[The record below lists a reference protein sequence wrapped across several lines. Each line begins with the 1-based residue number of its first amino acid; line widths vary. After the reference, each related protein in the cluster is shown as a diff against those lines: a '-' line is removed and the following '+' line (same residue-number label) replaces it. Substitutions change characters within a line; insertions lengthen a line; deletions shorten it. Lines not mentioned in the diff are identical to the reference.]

1 MDNLGYGKTIYIA
14 GQMRGH
20 HCYNFKWFFYWQVM
34 LENSGYKVI
43 NPAELDCLRWISESG
58 FFHTTKWKLLCR
70 LRALLSSMRR
80 IFSGDLYESVM
91 AIDLALIEH
100 SADAVFALKGWED
113 SPGATREI
121 GLAINLGKPVYYED
135 QHEA

>member
-1 MDNLGYGKTIYIA
+1 MDNLGYGATIYVA
-14 GQMRGH
+14 GPMRLH
-20 HCYNFKWFFYWQVM
+20 HCYNFKRFFYHQVM

-43 NPAELDCLRWISESG
+43 NPAELDCLRWINDG
-58 FFHTTKWKLLCR
+58 W
-70 LRALLSSMRR
+70 
-80 IFSGDLYESVM
+80 IFSEDQYEVVM